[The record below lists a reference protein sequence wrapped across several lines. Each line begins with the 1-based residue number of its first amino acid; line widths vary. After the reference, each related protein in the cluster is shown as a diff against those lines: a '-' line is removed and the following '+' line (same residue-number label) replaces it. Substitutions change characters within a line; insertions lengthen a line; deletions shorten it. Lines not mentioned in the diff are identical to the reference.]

1 MCSRFK
7 FWFSEAG
14 KYEDCS
20 VGSCGVADS
29 FLGPKSPLCKSYHK
43 NQFFKWELTVAFL
56 M

>member
-20 VGSCGVADS
+20 VGRAVVLLILSWD
-29 FLGPKSPLCKSYHK
+29 PKVLSA
-43 NQFFKWELTVAFL
+43 NLTIKISSLSGSSLWLF
-56 M
+56 